1 MYHWKCTETREG
13 YSCLID
19 HSSPASTDWLDLLEN
34 DAAGLISVHI
44 FGISIKK
51 RLIRVFIILE
61 ATCNDR
67 KEWIIWNHL
76 INEVVD
82 GSVDLDLFM
91 INRTRLIGKSLFQP
105 ATRWIWEQVVA
116 VILCWV
122 WDALP
127 MTTATR
133 NSTGIAPPSPHRH
146 TCYHGNMVD
155 LREKGTSSS
164 LWTLIKWTHGPF
176 RGFAGYE
183 DSGRGATVLLITIKF
198 QWLVNTGLAAG

>member
-1 MYHWKCTETREG
+1 MDVSILTRNNHLLSSRMYHWKCTEIREG

-19 HSSPASTDWLDLLEN
+19 HSSPASTAWLDLLEN

-133 NSTGIAPPSPHRH
+133 NSTGIAPPSP
-146 TCYHGNMVD
+146 Y
-155 LREKGTSSS
+155 S
-164 LWTLIKWTHGPF
+164 LLVVCSIQLIQI
-176 RGFAGYE
+176 
-183 DSGRGATVLLITIKF
+183 L
-198 QWLVNTGLAAG
+198 WL